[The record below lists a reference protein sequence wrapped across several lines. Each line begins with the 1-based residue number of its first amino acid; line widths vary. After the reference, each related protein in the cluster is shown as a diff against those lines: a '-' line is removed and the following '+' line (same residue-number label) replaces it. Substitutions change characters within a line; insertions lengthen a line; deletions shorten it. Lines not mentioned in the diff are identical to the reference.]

1 MVGNNSFK
9 VGLYIRLSRDDGN
22 VESDSI
28 VSQRSLLSQYVKE
41 NNYKVVDEYVDDG
54 FSGTNFDRPS
64 FKRLMKDIELG
75 KINMIITK
83 DMSRLGRDYIG
94 TGELIEKYFPNN
106 NIRYIAINDG
116 IDTFIDN
123 TNNDIAPFKAIMND
137 MYAKDISKK
146 IKSSLHSRMKDGLYV
161 SGRCPFGYMK
171 DPTNKNHLIVNEE
184 QAEVVKLIFDLALK
198 GNTYHYIAQELTK
211 RKIKTPASYYNYVW
225 NTKCINTNCISQEYG
240 VWIDTTIKSI
250 LTNRIYTGDAVQGK
264 TKKINY
270 KLKKTVKNSPDDYII
285 VENTHEAIIDKDTFN
300 YVQTILPKNVKRPEK
315 KRFYLLDGLLY
326 CGDCKHRITIRYQNK
341 TGRSYTTC
349 DYYRTYSKYH
359 VCTTHTN
366 NYEVLERVILD
377 NIRDV
382 CKKYLDKNKVKESI
396 NGIEFEDN
404 TLKINKQIE
413 SLEITNNKLIES
425 LDKTYMD
432 RLKGIIDEEQYLRVS
447 ESIKTE
453 INNNK
458 KTIDNLKNEQIEENK
473 IDNKQI
479 EKYINEFLSLE
490 NPTRELIINL
500 VEKIYIYQ
508 DKTIDIIFTFKNVT

>member
-1 MVGNNSFK
+1 MNGNSSFK
-9 VGLYIRLSRDDGN
+9 VGIYIRLSRDDGN
-22 VESDSI
+22 IESDSI
-28 VSQRSLLSQYVKE
+28 ISQKSLLNQYVKE
-41 NNYKVVDEYVDDG
+41 NNYNVIDEYVDDG
-54 FSGTNFDRPS
+54 FTGTNFERPA
-64 FKRLMKDIELG
+64 FKRMIKDIELG

-146 IKSSLHSRMKDGLYV
+146 VKTSLHSRMKDGLYV

-171 DPTNKNHLIVNEE
+171 DPNNKNHLVINEE
-184 QAEVVKLIFDLALK
+184 QAKTVRLIFDLALK
-198 GNTYHYIAQELTK
+198 GNTYHYIAQELTI

-225 NTKCINTNCISQEYG
+225 NTKCSSKCISQEQG
-240 VWIDTTIKSI
+240 VWVDTTIKAI
-250 LTNRIYTGDAVQGK
+250 LTNQIYVGDSVQGK

-270 KLKKTVKNSPDDYII
+270 KLKKTVKNKSKDYII
-285 VENTHEAIIDKDTFN
+285 VENTHEAIIDRDTFN
-300 YVQTILPKNVKRPEK
+300 YVQNLLPKNVKRPEK

-366 NYEVLERVILD
+366 NYEILESVILD
-377 NIRDV
+377 NIKDV
-382 CKKYLDKNKVKESI
+382 CKNYLDKNKIKDSLGNI
-396 NGIEFEDN
+396 TFEDN
-404 TLKINKQIE
+404 TLKLKKRIE
-413 SLEITNNKLIES
+413 SLELTNNKLTEN

-432 RLKGIIDEEQYLRVS
+432 RLKGIIDESQYLRVS
-447 ESIKTE
+447 ENLKKE
-453 INNNK
+453 IENNK
-458 KTIDNLKNEQIEENK
+458 SNIDDLKNKQIDSNRL
-473 IDNKQI
+473 DNKKI

-508 DKTIDIIFTFKNVT
+508 DKRIDIIFIFKNTT